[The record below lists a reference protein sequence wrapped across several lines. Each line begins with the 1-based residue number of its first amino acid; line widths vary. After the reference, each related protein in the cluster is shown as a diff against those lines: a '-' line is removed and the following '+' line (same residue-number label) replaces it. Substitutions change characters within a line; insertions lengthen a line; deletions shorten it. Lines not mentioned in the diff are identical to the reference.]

1 MASKHRTVLVIVYGD
16 NMLGSSEIELE
27 IVEKY
32 ELLGEKRYR
41 LRIRGT
47 SIYLNIAA
55 NNEEEAINKAN
66 KMIRELSLDKLVREI
81 FR

>member
-1 MASKHRTVLVIVYGD
+1 
-16 NMLGSSEIELE
+16 MLSLSEIELE

>member
-1 MASKHRTVLVIVYGD
+1 MNL
-16 NMLGSSEIELE
+16 SEIELE

-41 LRIRGT
+41 VRIKGT
-47 SIYLNIAA
+47 SIYLNVAA
-55 NNEEEAINKAN
+55 SNEQEAINKAN

>member
-1 MASKHRTVLVIVYGD
+1 MSL
-16 NMLGSSEIELE
+16 SEIELE

>member
-1 MASKHRTVLVIVYGD
+1 MSL
-16 NMLGSSEIELE
+16 SEIELE

-41 LRIRGT
+41 VRIKGT
-47 SIYLNIAA
+47 SIYLNVAA
-55 NNEEEAINKAN
+55 SNEQEAINKAN

>member
-1 MASKHRTVLVIVYGD
+1 
-16 NMLGSSEIELE
+16 MLSLNEIELE

-41 LRIRGT
+41 VRIKGT
-47 SIYLNIAA
+47 SIYLNVAA
-55 NNEEEAINKAN
+55 NNEQEAINKAN

>member
-1 MASKHRTVLVIVYGD
+1 
-16 NMLGSSEIELE
+16 MLSLSEVELE

-41 LRIRGT
+41 LRIKGT
-47 SIYLNIAA
+47 SIYLNVAA
-55 NNEEEAINKAN
+55 NNEQEAINKAN
-66 KMIRELSLDKLVREI
+66 KMIRELSLDKLVKEI

>member
-1 MASKHRTVLVIVYGD
+1 MSL
-16 NMLGSSEIELE
+16 NEIELE

-41 LRIRGT
+41 VRIKGT
-47 SIYLNIAA
+47 SIYLNVAA
-55 NNEEEAINKAN
+55 NNEQEAINKAN

>member
-1 MASKHRTVLVIVYGD
+1 
-16 NMLGSSEIELE
+16 MLGSSEIELE

-66 KMIRELSLDKLVREI
+66 KMIRELSLDKLVRKI